1 MSSTNNNPSSRT
13 ITDGRTHYKIT
24 RTITDSDGKTHTETV
39 EVVDDD
45 AVNLMRDLRL
55 RDNNVADMTRFGFSS
70 WTNPTK
76 VSQSSTTAKRPTVA
90 QDNNEFVREALQVH
104 NELRRKHGVEPLR
117 LNNDLSKLAQ
127 EWANHLA
134 STGTLLH
141 SKTKYKNVPV
151 GENLRS
157 QSWSI
162 TGKEMTEAWYNECK
176 KYDYNSHQSC
186 QSGTGHFTQVVWK
199 NSQEVGFARAQ
210 GTSMNFA
217 VAMYNPAGNF
227 LGEFDKNVFPPR

>member
-1 MSSTNNNPSSRT
+1 MSSANNTSSSRP
-13 ITDGRTHYKIT
+13 ITDGRAHYKIT
-24 RTITDSDGKTHTETV
+24 RTVTGSDGKTHTETV

-55 RDNNVADMTRFGFSS
+55 RDNNVPDMNRFGFSS
-70 WTNPTK
+70 WTNLTK
-76 VSQSSTTAKRPTVA
+76 GSQSSTAAKRSTVT
-90 QDNNEFVREALQVH
+90 QNNNEFVQEALQVH
-104 NELRRKHGVEPLR
+104 NEYRRKHSVEPLR

-141 SKTKYKNVPV
+141 SKTKYQNVHV

-157 QSWSI
+157 QSWPI
-162 TGKEMTEAWYNECK
+162 TGKEMTEAWYNECN
-176 KYDYNSHQSC
+176 KYDYNNHQSC

-217 VAMYNPAGNF
+217 VAIYYPAGNF
-227 LGEFDKNVFPPR
+227 LGEFDKNVFPSR